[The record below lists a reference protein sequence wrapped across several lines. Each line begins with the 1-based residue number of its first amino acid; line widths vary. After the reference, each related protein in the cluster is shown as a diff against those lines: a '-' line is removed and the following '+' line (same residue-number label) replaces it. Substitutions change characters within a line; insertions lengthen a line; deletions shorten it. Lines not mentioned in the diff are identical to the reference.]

1 MGESAQDFSSRLAR
15 NKSRRALIFVQQ
27 SAATNASNNSN
38 IIIYLRTKTAAGEMF
53 DMVLSLLNKELK
65 VLVAGMVVVV
75 GQTG

>member
-1 MGESAQDFSSRLAR
+1 
-15 NKSRRALIFVQQ
+15 LISVQQ
-27 SAATNASNNSN
+27 SAATNASNKCN
-38 IIIYLRTKTAAGEMF
+38 IIIYLRTKTSAGEMF

>member
-15 NKSRRALIFVQQ
+15 NKARRALISVQQ
-27 SAATNASNNSN
+27 SATTNASNNSN
-38 IIIYLRTKTAAGEMF
+38 IIIYLRTKTPAGEMF

-65 VLVAGMVVVV
+65 VLVAGMIVVV